1 MEVIKIENI
10 TLEVSEGYLTLF
22 NQLEAAGANLAPV
35 PKNNNKILI
44 TGATAKVKQILLNLI
59 VAMELN
65 LIVKPV
71 NQTSLIIIHYSNH
84 EEYLKNII

>member
-1 MEVIKIENI
+1 METIKIENI
-10 TLEVSEGYLTLF
+10 NLEESQGYLTLF

-35 PKNNNKILI
+35 TKNNNKILI
-44 TGATAKVKQILLNLI
+44 TGATAKVKQLLLNLI
-59 VAMELN
+59 VTMELN

-71 NQTSLIIIHYSNH
+71 NKTSLIIIHYSNQ

>member
-1 MEVIKIENI
+1 MEVIKIDNI
-10 TLEVSEGYLTLF
+10 NLEVSSSYLTLF
-22 NQLEAAGANLAPV
+22 NQLEAAGANLEAV

-44 TGATAKVKQILLNLI
+44 TRANKEVKQLLLRLI
-59 VAMELN
+59 IAMELN